1 MTSPTT
7 KKMKTSDRQ
16 AVVRKV
22 AAVLKKKFGR
32 AAPKDGRPV
41 LETLLYA
48 ICLENASQE
57 AAEQALQ
64 KLISSF
70 HDLNEIRVSSITEIE
85 AILEGLPAADWK
97 ALRIR
102 EALQFTF
109 EKYYSFDL
117 DSLKRK
123 TADVA
128 EKQLSKVAYL
138 TPFVQAYVFQN
149 CLGAH
154 SVPVDDSS
162 RHVLQWLGLIPL
174 EADNIAASEEMKSI
188 LRKPD
193 APLFCALIRAAATD
207 RKYAGTFTAATA
219 AVNGE
224 IDPATAAERLKQHLA
239 RPPKAPA
246 KPIKKSRPKP
256 PSSQRNAKKTQRTA
270 SRSGAAVHKRVSK
283 PKAGAKRRVASR

>member
-16 AVVRKV
+16 AVARKV
-22 AAVLKKKFGR
+22 TGILKKKFGR
-32 AAPKDGRPV
+32 AAPRDSRPV
-41 LETLLYA
+41 LETLLFA
-48 ICLENASQE
+48 ICLENASQD
-57 AAEQALQ
+57 AAQ
-64 KLISSF
+64 KAIDRLIASF

-85 AILEGLPAADWK
+85 AVLDGLPAADWK

-117 DSLKRK
+117 DVLKRK
-123 TADVA
+123 TADLA

-154 SVPVDDSS
+154 AVPVDDAS
-162 RHVLQWLGLIPL
+162 RQLLQWLGLVPV
-174 EADNIAASEEMKSI
+174 EADNAAAAEEMKSI
-188 LRKPD
+188 LRKPES
-193 APLFCALIRAAATD
+193 PLFCALLRAAATD
-207 RKYAGTFTAATA
+207 RKYAGTFTAGTA

-239 RPPKAPA
+239 RPPKIA

-256 PSSQRNAKKTQRTA
+256 PSSQRNAKKARRSSKGA
-270 SRSGAAVHKRVSK
+270 SVHKRVSK
-283 PKAGAKRRVASR
+283 PKKAAKRRVGAR

>member
-16 AVVRKV
+16 GVVRKV
-22 AAVLKKKFGR
+22 TAILKKKFGR
-32 AAPKDGRPV
+32 AAPRDGRPV

-48 ICLENASQE
+48 ICLENTSQE
-57 AAEQALQ
+57 TAEKALDG
-64 KLISSF
+64 LIASF

-85 AILEGLPAADWK
+85 AVLGGLPAADWK

-117 DSLKRK
+117 DVLKRK
-123 TADVA
+123 TADIA
-128 EKQLSKVAYL
+128 EKQLSKIPYL
-138 TPFVQAYVFQN
+138 TPFVRAYVFQN

-154 SVPVDDSS
+154 SVPVDDAS
-162 RHVLQWLGLIPL
+162 RQVVQWLGLVPL
-174 EADNIAASEEMKSI
+174 EADNVAAAEEMKSI

-193 APLFCALIRAAATD
+193 APQFCALIRAAATD
-207 RKYAGTFTAATA
+207 RKYAGTFTAGTA
-219 AVNGE
+219 AQNGE
-224 IDPATAAERLKQHLA
+224 IDPGTAAERLKQHLA
-239 RPPKAPA
+239 KPPRVVA

-256 PSSQRNAKKTQRTA
+256 PASSRNAKK
-270 SRSGAAVHKRVSK
+270 SHGKGSGTPVHKRVSK
-283 PKAGAKRRVASR
+283 PKSSGKRRVGSR

>member
-1 MTSPTT
+1 MSSPTT

-22 AAVLKKKFGR
+22 TAVLKKKFGR
-32 AAPKDGRPV
+32 SAPKDNRPV
-41 LETLLYA
+41 LETMLYA

-57 AAEQALQ
+57 AAEKAMER
-64 KLISSF
+64 LIASF

-85 AILEGLPAADWK
+85 AILNGLPAADWK

-117 DSLKRK
+117 DALKRK
-123 TADVA
+123 TADLA
-128 EKQLSKVAYL
+128 EKQLSKIAYL
-138 TPFVQAYVFQN
+138 TPFVQAYVFQH
-149 CLGAH
+149 CLGTHA
-154 SVPVDDSS
+154 VPLDDAS
-162 RHVLQWLGLIPL
+162 RQVVQWLGLVPV
-174 EADNIAASEEMKSI
+174 EADNIAAADEMKSV

-193 APLFCALIRAAATD
+193 APLFCALIRAAAME
-207 RKYAGTFTAATA
+207 RKYAGTFTPATA

-224 IDPATAAERLKQHLA
+224 IDPSTAAERLRQHLA
-239 RPPKAPA
+239 RPPKIAA

-256 PSSQRNAKKTQRTA
+256 PAAAARNAKKA
-270 SRSGAAVHKRVSK
+270 KPKGSGASVHKRVSK
-283 PKAGAKRRVASR
+283 PKATGKRRVGSR